1 MSIWQERVLKKFSNR
16 IPIFIVSDNE
26 EILRDDALNDMMLEQ
41 RIETLDFK
49 DPVIFRNTYEKE
61 YKDKVL
67 EKKTTLIIRVVDN
80 QFNVIPYDVFKRA
93 IQLTLTAK
101 DIFPNV
107 QSEVLRDIPRNLYP
121 AIDSVHS
128 HCLFASVNETVDFLL
143 QELFLVNIRSFIDEK
158 SIVKAALDYV
168 ANRKDPIPDLFLER
182 LANVA
187 SNHSTLNNT
196 RIKELFS
203 SEKALYQFLNQRWK
217 KLIEEIDS
225 FKEKPAIAERQLSY
239 SESLFK
245 DIEIRNHLFKLF
257 DSDIL
262 EVIKV
267 KDSSKFEQWMQY
279 GIEED
284 AGMKTEE
291 IRSKLSILNQNYTEF
306 QMKDWLSFSVDLAVL
321 QNELQGSMAKIKE
334 WDQKLNKVNGCFEE
348 WMLSKYNQLHSLPPV
363 PRPKMVHQ
371 IPHYLTRF
379 SDKKIALLVLD
390 GMNMS
395 QWLIVKDVLTNH
407 QLKVDETPVFSW
419 IPSST
424 NVSRQS
430 IFSGLKPYEFE
441 DSIRTTNKENKQ
453 WREFWAEN
461 GIPENYVA
469 YEKSLGLKKFNRED
483 LIYSKNPSIKVYG
496 AVIDVI
502 DQFIHGARQ
511 GNETVYSEIRTWL
524 QSDFLLNFITDLLNT
539 GFEVFL
545 TSDHGN
551 KECNGI
557 GRLNEGVLV
566 ESKGERM
573 RTYSSK
579 KLRDEA
585 AKKYSDTIAWTDIGL
600 PEDFY
605 VLLAKGD
612 GAFISKNNRIV
623 THGGISIEEVIV
635 PFVKVSR

>member
-1 MSIWQERVLKKFSNR
+1 MRDTVLQSM
-16 IPIFIVSDNE
+16 
-26 EILRDDALNDMMLEQ
+26 LLEQ
-41 RIETLDFK
+41 RIRIIDFE

-61 YKDKVL
+61 YKYKVL
-67 EKKTTLIIRVVDN
+67 EKKTTLIIRVVDS
-80 QFNVIPYDVFKRA
+80 QFNVIPYDVLKRA
-93 IQLTLTAK
+93 IKLTLTTK
-101 DIFPNV
+101 DVFPNIHV
-107 QSEVLRDIPRNLYP
+107 EVLRGISRSLYP

-128 HCLFASVNETVDFLL
+128 HCLFASADETVDFLL
-143 QELFLVNIRSFIDEK
+143 QEIFLINVRSFIDEK
-158 SIVKAALDYV
+158 SVVKAALDYF
-168 ANRKDPIPDLFLER
+168 ANRNDPLPDLFLER
-182 LANVA
+182 LANMA
-187 SNHSTLNNT
+187 SNLSNINNT

-203 SEKALYQFLNQRWK
+203 SEKVLYQFLNQRWK

-225 FKEKPAIAERQLSY
+225 SKEKPTIAERQPSY
-239 SESLFK
+239 SDSLFE
-245 DIEIRNHLFKLF
+245 DIEIRNHLFNLF

-262 EVIKV
+262 KVIKV
-267 KDSSKFEQWMQY
+267 KDSSKFEQWMQH
-279 GIEED
+279 GIEEN
-284 AGMKTEE
+284 AEMKTEE
-291 IRSKLSILNQNYTEF
+291 IRGKMSILNQNYAEF
-306 QMKDWLSFSVDLAVL
+306 QMKDWLSFSVDLAEL
-321 QNELQGSMAKIKE
+321 QNELQDSTIKIKE
-334 WDQKLNKVNGCFEE
+334 WDQKLNKVNECFEV

-379 SDKKIALLVLD
+379 SDTKIALLVMD

-395 QWLIVKDVLTNH
+395 QWILVKEMLTN
-407 QLKVDETPVFSW
+407 QKLKVDETPVFSW
-419 IPSST
+419 VPSST
-424 NVSRQS
+424 TVSRQS
-430 IFSGLKPYEFE
+430 IFSGLKPYEFG

-469 YEKSLGLKKFNRED
+469 YEKSLGLKKYNRED
-483 LIYSKNPSIKVYG
+483 LIFSRNPSIKVYG

-511 GNETVYSEIRTWL
+511 GNQTVYNEIRTWL
-524 QSDFLLNFITDLLNT
+524 QSDFLLNFIRDLLNS

-585 AKKYSDTIAWTDIGL
+585 AKKHSDTIAWTDIGL
-600 PEDFY
+600 PEDLH

-612 GAFISKNNRIV
+612 GAFIPKNDRIV